1 MDDTRSRESGLQRHP
16 HVPKLRWARIDIRRH
31 QRECDR
37 SESGCRG
44 RLRGHSFLR
53 SGDDG
58 DGHQQGHLDDSESS
72 SLQLQ
77 QCGRRGAMGT
87 DIHKCRYQAKRC
99 RSVGADRPSCSEHHP
114 AGHPV
119 KRSFAAAGGAPSMNI
134 REMLEKIEFDTLA
147 PRAAKSA
154 ETRGRDRAEPED
166 DLRPSYQRD
175 RDRIIHS
182 KAFRRLKH
190 KTQVFLA
197 PEGDHYRTRL
207 THVLEVTQIG
217 RTIAKSLRLNEVLT
231 EAIGLGHDLGHS
243 AFGPAG
249 EAALNKLV
257 KGGFDHYRQ
266 SVRVVEVLENDGRG
280 LNLTIEVRDGILKH
294 SKGEKGELLRR
305 RPKSRALTLEGDIV
319 RISDII
325 AYVNHD
331 IDDGVR
337 AGIIAADDIP
347 KDIRETLGATGSDR
361 IDRMVRDVIA
371 ATLSC
376 DYEAISM
383 SPEVYESLEAL
394 RTFMFQNL
402 YLTPA
407 VRSEF
412 EKAQGV
418 LTTLFEYV
426 TSHPQEFFSDKS
438 EEPVERLAIDF
449 IAGMTD
455 RYAINLYERLFVPKA
470 RV

>member
-1 MDDTRSRESGLQRHP
+1 
-16 HVPKLRWARIDIRRH
+16 
-31 QRECDR
+31 
-37 SESGCRG
+37 
-44 RLRGHSFLR
+44 
-53 SGDDG
+53 
-58 DGHQQGHLDDSESS
+58 
-72 SLQLQ
+72 
-77 QCGRRGAMGT
+77 
-87 DIHKCRYQAKRC
+87 
-99 RSVGADRPSCSEHHP
+99 
-114 AGHPV
+114 
-119 KRSFAAAGGAPSMNI
+119 MNI
-134 REMLEKIEFDTLA
+134 REKLEKIEYDTLV

-154 ETRGRDRAEPED
+154 ETRGRDREEPED

-175 RDRIIHS
+175 RDRIIHC

-197 PEGDHYRTRL
+197 PEGDHFRTRL
-207 THVLEVTQIG
+207 THVLEVTQIA
-217 RTIAKSLRLNEVLT
+217 RTIAKSLLLNEVLT

-243 AFGPAG
+243 AFGHAG

-266 SVRVVEVLENDGRG
+266 SVRVVEVLED

-294 SKGEKGELLRR
+294 SKGEKGELLRS

-331 IDDGVR
+331 IDDGIR
-337 AGIIAADDIP
+337 AGLLTANDIP
-347 KDIRETLGATGSDR
+347 KEIRKALGTSGAQR
-361 IDRMVRDVIA
+361 IDRMVRDVIT
-371 ATLSC
+371 ATLAC
-376 DYEAISM
+376 DYDAIM
-383 SPEVYESLEAL
+383 MTPEVLQALEEL
-394 RTFMFQNL
+394 RTYMFQNL

-407 VRSEF
+407 VRNEF
-412 EKAQGV
+412 DKAQRM

-426 TSHPQEFFSDKS
+426 TSHPAEFFEGKR
-438 EEPVERLAIDF
+438 EEPIERLAIDF

-455 RYAINLYERLFVPKA
+455 RYAINLYERLFVPQA

>member
-1 MDDTRSRESGLQRHP
+1 
-16 HVPKLRWARIDIRRH
+16 
-31 QRECDR
+31 
-37 SESGCRG
+37 
-44 RLRGHSFLR
+44 
-53 SGDDG
+53 
-58 DGHQQGHLDDSESS
+58 
-72 SLQLQ
+72 
-77 QCGRRGAMGT
+77 
-87 DIHKCRYQAKRC
+87 
-99 RSVGADRPSCSEHHP
+99 
-114 AGHPV
+114 
-119 KRSFAAAGGAPSMNI
+119 MNI
-134 REMLEKIEFDTLA
+134 REMLEKIEYDTLA

-154 ETRGRDRAEPED
+154 ETRGRDHPEPED

-175 RDRIIHS
+175 RDRIIHC

-197 PEGDHYRTRL
+197 PDGDHYRTRL

-243 AFGPAG
+243 AFGHAG
-249 EAALNKLV
+249 ESALNKLV

-266 SVRVVEVLENDGRG
+266 SVRVVEVLENDGKG

-294 SKGEKGELLRR
+294 SKGEKGELLRK
-305 RPKSRALTLEGDIV
+305 RPRSRALTLEGDIV

-331 IDDGVR
+331 IDDGIR
-337 AGIIAADDIP
+337 AGLLTENDIP
-347 KDIRETLGATGSDR
+347 KDIRSALGRTGSAR

-371 ATLSC
+371 STLAC

-383 SPEVYESLEAL
+383 SPEVLQALEEL
-394 RTFMFQNL
+394 RTFMFQNM
-402 YLTPA
+402 YLIPA

-412 EKAQGV
+412 EKAQKT
-418 LTTLFEYV
+418 LTALFQYV
-426 TSHPQEFFSDKS
+426 TAHPQEFFDGQPD
-438 EEPVERLAIDF
+438 EPIERLAIDF

-455 RYAINLYERLFVPKA
+455 RYAINLYEKLFVPRA
-470 RV
+470 WV

>member
-1 MDDTRSRESGLQRHP
+1 
-16 HVPKLRWARIDIRRH
+16 
-31 QRECDR
+31 
-37 SESGCRG
+37 
-44 RLRGHSFLR
+44 
-53 SGDDG
+53 
-58 DGHQQGHLDDSESS
+58 
-72 SLQLQ
+72 
-77 QCGRRGAMGT
+77 
-87 DIHKCRYQAKRC
+87 
-99 RSVGADRPSCSEHHP
+99 
-114 AGHPV
+114 
-119 KRSFAAAGGAPSMNI
+119 MNI
-134 REMLEKIEFDTLA
+134 RETLEKIEADTLV

-154 ETRGRDRAEPED
+154 ETRGRDRKEPED

-175 RDRIIHS
+175 RDRIIHC

-243 AFGPAG
+243 AFGHAG

-266 SVRVVEVLENDGRG
+266 SVRVVEKLENDGRG

-294 SKGEKGELLRR
+294 SKGEKGELLRS

-331 IDDGVR
+331 IDDGIR
-337 AGIIAADDIP
+337 AGLLKENDIP
-347 KDIRETLGATGSDR
+347 REIRSALGRDSSQR
-361 IDRMVRDVIA
+361 IDRMVRDVIDQ
-371 ATLSC
+371 TLAV
-376 DYEAISM
+376 DYESIRM
-383 SPEVYESLEAL
+383 SADVLQALEEL
-394 RTFMFQNL
+394 RSFMFGNL

-412 EKAQGV
+412 EKAQGM

-426 TSHPQEFFSDKS
+426 TAHPKEFFGERTD
-438 EEPVERLAIDF
+438 EPAERLAIDF

>member
-1 MDDTRSRESGLQRHP
+1 MT
-16 HVPKLRWARIDIRRH
+16 
-31 QRECDR
+31 
-37 SESGCRG
+37 
-44 RLRGHSFLR
+44 
-53 SGDDG
+53 
-58 DGHQQGHLDDSESS
+58 
-72 SLQLQ
+72 
-77 QCGRRGAMGT
+77 
-87 DIHKCRYQAKRC
+87 
-99 RSVGADRPSCSEHHP
+99 
-114 AGHPV
+114 
-119 KRSFAAAGGAPSMNI
+119 I
-134 REMLEKIEFDTLA
+134 RETLEKIEYDTLV

-154 ETRGRDRAEPED
+154 ETRGRDREEPED

-243 AFGPAG
+243 AFGHAG

-266 SVRVVEVLENDGRG
+266 SVRVVEVLENEGRG

-294 SKGEKGELLRR
+294 SKGEKGELLRK

-331 IDDGVR
+331 IDDGIR
-337 AGIIAADDIP
+337 AGVLNENDIP
-347 KDIRETLGATGSDR
+347 KDIRTTLGRTGGER
-361 IDRMVRDVIA
+361 IDRMVRDVIQS
-371 ATLSC
+371 TVDC
-376 DYEAISM
+376 DYEAIRM
-383 SPEVYESLEAL
+383 SPEVLGALEGL
-394 RTFMFQNL
+394 RTYMFEHM
-402 YLTPA
+402 YLIPT

-412 EKAQGV
+412 EKAQKM
-418 LTTLFEYV
+418 LIALFEHV
-426 TSHPQEFFSDKS
+426 TAHPDEFLERNSD
-438 EEPVERLAIDF
+438 EPVERLAIDF

-455 RYAINLYERLFVPKA
+455 RYAINLYERLFVPRA
-470 RV
+470 WV

>member
-1 MDDTRSRESGLQRHP
+1 MT
-16 HVPKLRWARIDIRRH
+16 
-31 QRECDR
+31 
-37 SESGCRG
+37 
-44 RLRGHSFLR
+44 
-53 SGDDG
+53 
-58 DGHQQGHLDDSESS
+58 
-72 SLQLQ
+72 
-77 QCGRRGAMGT
+77 T
-87 DIHKCRYQAKRC
+87 
-99 RSVGADRPSCSEHHP
+99 
-114 AGHPV
+114 
-119 KRSFAAAGGAPSMNI
+119 I
-134 REMLEKIEFDTLA
+134 REMLENIERDTMVA
-147 PRAAKSA
+147 RAARSA
-154 ETRGRDRAEPED
+154 ETRGRDREEPED

-175 RDRIIHS
+175 RDRIIHC

-207 THVLEVTQIG
+207 THVLEVTQIA

-243 AFGPAG
+243 AFGHAG

-305 RPKSRALTLEGDIV
+305 RPKARALTLEGDIV

-331 IDDGVR
+331 IDDGIR
-337 AGIIAADDIP
+337 AGVLTENDIP
-347 KDIRETLGATGSDR
+347 KEIRKTLGNKAGQR
-361 IDRMVRDVIA
+361 IDRMVRDVIE
-371 ATLSC
+371 ATLAC
-376 DYEAISM
+376 QYESISM
-383 SPEVYESLEAL
+383 SAEVLEAL
-394 RTFMFQNL
+394 EELRTYMFQNM

-407 VRSEF
+407 VRDEF
-412 EKAQGV
+412 VKAQRT
-418 LTTLFEYV
+418 LTALFEHV
-426 TSHPQEFFSDKS
+426 VAHPETFLHTGNG
-438 EEPVERLAIDF
+438 EPVERLAIDF

-470 RV
+470 WV

>member
-1 MDDTRSRESGLQRHP
+1 
-16 HVPKLRWARIDIRRH
+16 V
-31 QRECDR
+31 
-37 SESGCRG
+37 
-44 RLRGHSFLR
+44 
-53 SGDDG
+53 
-58 DGHQQGHLDDSESS
+58 
-72 SLQLQ
+72 
-77 QCGRRGAMGT
+77 
-87 DIHKCRYQAKRC
+87 
-99 RSVGADRPSCSEHHP
+99 
-114 AGHPV
+114 
-119 KRSFAAAGGAPSMNI
+119 NI
-134 REMLEKIEFDTLA
+134 REMLEKIEYDTLA

-154 ETRGRDRAEPED
+154 ETRGRDRHEPED

-175 RDRIIHS
+175 RDRIIHC

-243 AFGPAG
+243 AFGHAG
-249 EAALNKLV
+249 ESALNKLV

-266 SVRVVEVLENDGRG
+266 SVRVVEVLENDGKG

-294 SKGEKGELLRR
+294 SKGEKGELLRK
-305 RPKSRALTLEGDIV
+305 RPRSRALTLEGDIV

-331 IDDGVR
+331 IDDGIR
-337 AGIIAADDIP
+337 AGLLTENDIP
-347 KDIRETLGATGSDR
+347 KEIRTTLGRTGSAR

-371 ATLSC
+371 STLAC

-383 SPEVYESLEAL
+383 SPEVLQALEEL
-394 RTFMFQNL
+394 RTFMFQNM
-402 YLTPA
+402 YLIPT

-412 EKAQGV
+412 EKAQKT
-418 LTTLFEYV
+418 LTALFQYV
-426 TSHPQEFFSDKS
+426 IAHPQEFFDGQPD
-438 EEPVERLAIDF
+438 EPLERLAIDF

-455 RYAINLYERLFVPKA
+455 RYAINLYEKLFVPRA
-470 RV
+470 WV

>member
-1 MDDTRSRESGLQRHP
+1 
-16 HVPKLRWARIDIRRH
+16 
-31 QRECDR
+31 
-37 SESGCRG
+37 
-44 RLRGHSFLR
+44 
-53 SGDDG
+53 
-58 DGHQQGHLDDSESS
+58 
-72 SLQLQ
+72 
-77 QCGRRGAMGT
+77 
-87 DIHKCRYQAKRC
+87 
-99 RSVGADRPSCSEHHP
+99 
-114 AGHPV
+114 
-119 KRSFAAAGGAPSMNI
+119 MNI
-134 REMLEKIEFDTLA
+134 REMLEKIEYDTLA

-154 ETRGRDRAEPED
+154 ETRGRDHHEPED

-175 RDRIIHS
+175 RDRIIHC

-243 AFGPAG
+243 AFGHAG
-249 EAALNKLV
+249 ESALNKLV

-266 SVRVVEVLENDGRG
+266 SVRVVEVLENDGKG

-294 SKGEKGELLRR
+294 SKGEKGELLRK
-305 RPKSRALTLEGDIV
+305 RPRSRALTLEGDIV

-331 IDDGVR
+331 IDDGIR
-337 AGIIAADDIP
+337 AGLLTENDIP
-347 KDIRETLGATGSDR
+347 KDIRSALGRTGSAR

-371 ATLSC
+371 STLAC

-383 SPEVYESLEAL
+383 SPEVLQALEEL
-394 RTFMFQNL
+394 RTFMFQNM
-402 YLTPA
+402 YLIPA

-412 EKAQGV
+412 EKAQKT
-418 LTTLFEYV
+418 LTALFQYV
-426 TSHPQEFFSDKS
+426 TAHPQEFFDGQPD
-438 EEPVERLAIDF
+438 EPIERLAIDF

-455 RYAINLYERLFVPKA
+455 RYAINLYEKLFVPRA
-470 RV
+470 WV

>member
-1 MDDTRSRESGLQRHP
+1 MT
-16 HVPKLRWARIDIRRH
+16 
-31 QRECDR
+31 
-37 SESGCRG
+37 
-44 RLRGHSFLR
+44 
-53 SGDDG
+53 
-58 DGHQQGHLDDSESS
+58 
-72 SLQLQ
+72 
-77 QCGRRGAMGT
+77 T
-87 DIHKCRYQAKRC
+87 
-99 RSVGADRPSCSEHHP
+99 
-114 AGHPV
+114 
-119 KRSFAAAGGAPSMNI
+119 I
-134 REMLEKIEFDTLA
+134 REMLETIERDTMVA
-147 PRAAKSA
+147 QAARSA
-154 ETRGRDRAEPED
+154 ETRGRDRNEPED

-175 RDRIIHS
+175 RDRIIHC

-207 THVLEVTQIG
+207 THVLEVTQIA

-243 AFGPAG
+243 AFGHAG

-294 SKGEKGELLRR
+294 SKGEKGELLRK

-331 IDDGVR
+331 IDDGIR
-337 AGIIAADDIP
+337 AGVLTEDEIP
-347 KDIRETLGATGSDR
+347 KEIRKTLGNGAPQR
-361 IDRMVRDVIA
+361 IDRMVRDVIDS
-371 ATLSC
+371 TLAC

-383 SPEVYESLEAL
+383 SAEALSALEEL
-394 RTFMFQNL
+394 RTFMFQNM

-407 VRSEF
+407 VRNEF
-412 EKAQGV
+412 VKAQRT
-418 LTTLFEYV
+418 LTALFEHV
-426 TSHPQEFFSDKS
+426 TAHPDDFLSRESD
-438 EEPVERLAIDF
+438 EPVERLAIDF

-455 RYAINLYERLFVPKA
+455 RYAINLFERLFVPKA
-470 RV
+470 FV